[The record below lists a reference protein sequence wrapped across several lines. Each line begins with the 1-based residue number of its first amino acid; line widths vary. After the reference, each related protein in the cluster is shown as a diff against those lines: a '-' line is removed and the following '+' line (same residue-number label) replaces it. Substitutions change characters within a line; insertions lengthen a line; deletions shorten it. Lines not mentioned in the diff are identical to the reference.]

1 MSSVTLRTHRI
12 ARRTLV
18 ATAVVALL
26 AVASPA
32 VAATSYTFRG
42 RGWGHGLGLSQWGAR
57 GLAAKGKTASSI
69 LRHYYSGTT
78 VESKPLPSYI
88 RVGLLQER
96 AEIWVE
102 GDGRFDLHD
111 RTGARRASGDAG
123 QRWRV
128 VPDGDRLKVY
138 RPGSSSAV
146 FSSTVPVTVR
156 WEQYGTLLKLPQ
168 TGYTYKRGRID
179 VDINPSTGKTRAI
192 LIVPFEGYL
201 YGLGE
206 MPSSWHTEALEAQAI
221 AGRTYALEKV
231 LRLGQQRPVCNCAV
245 YASTADQAYV
255 GRQHE
260 VQRWTDAVK
269 STAGLVVTYADKPIQ
284 ALYSSSSGG
293 FTEHNEYVFGG
304 SALPYLRGKCD
315 AGDYYGG
322 DNPHNNWTVKMTDD
336 QLSKEMSD
344 AGRSVGT
351 VVDIDVLSRGVSGRW
366 TPMID
371 SDSGGVRVEGTR
383 GTERMSGG
391 TFRSIL
397 GLKSSLVHYHIYG
410 SVRTRYDALGCR
422 PGLPKSNEFTWRDL
436 DGDVRGRAQNFV
448 RGRLFFNA
456 STVRV
461 FWTMG
466 AILKHYDYRRAKG
479 HDLGLPTTDEI
490 SVPGGRASYFER
502 GRIYWSSGT
511 GAHEV
516 HGAILSRYVNDL
528 GGPGGKLGLP
538 TSDEYSISGGRR
550 SDFQHGYITWNSS
563 TKKTS
568 YKITS

>member
-1 MSSVTLRTHRI
+1 MAAAAMT
-12 ARRTLV
+12 
-18 ATAVVALL
+18 L
-26 AVASPA
+26 AVCAAGAPAEAAS
-32 VAATSYTFRG
+32 TYTFRG
-42 RGWGHGLGLSQWGAR
+42 RGWGHGLGMSQWGAR

-69 LRHYYSGTT
+69 LKHYYSRTI
-78 VESKPLPSYI
+78 VESKPVPSSI

-96 AEIWVE
+96 AEIWIE

-111 RTGARRASGDAG
+111 RNGARRASGQAG
-123 QRWRV
+123 ERWRV
-128 VPDGDRLKVY
+128 VPYSTGRLAVF
-138 RPGSSSAV
+138 RPGSGRAV
-146 FSSTVPVTVR
+146 FTTGVPVTVR

-168 TGYTYKRGRID
+168 TGYTYKRGRLD
-179 VDINPSTGKTRAI
+179 VDVNPTTDKSRAI
-192 LIVPFEGYL
+192 LIVGFEAYL

-231 LRLGQQRPVCNCAV
+231 LRLGQQRPVCNCGV

-269 STAGLVVTYADKPIQ
+269 NTAGLVVTYADKPIQ

-293 FTEHNEYVFGG
+293 YTEHNEYVFGG
-304 SALPYLRGKCD
+304 SPLPYLRGKCD
-315 AGDYYGG
+315 PGDYYGG
-322 DNPHNNWTVKMTDD
+322 DNPHSNWTVRMTDD
-336 QLSKEMSD
+336 QVSEEMKD
-344 AGRSVGT
+344 AGRYVGL
-351 VVDIDVLSRGVSGRW
+351 VVDIDYVAPRGVSGRL
-366 TPMID
+366 TPMTDID
-371 SDSGGVRVEGTR
+371 DGGVRVEGTR
-383 GTERMSGG
+383 GTQRMSGG

-410 SVRTRYDALGCR
+410 GIRVRYDLLSCR
-422 PGLPKSNEFTWRDL
+422 PGLPKGNEFTWRDL
-436 DGDVRGRAQNFV
+436 SGTDRGRAQNFV
-448 RGRLFFNA
+448 SGRLFYNR
-456 STVRV
+456 STGKV

-466 AILKHYDYRRAKG
+466 AILKHYDYRRSKG
-479 HDLGLPTTDEI
+479 QDLGLPITDEI

-516 HGAILSRYVNDL
+516 HGAILTRYLEL
-528 GGPGGKLGLP
+528 GGPGGRLGLP
-538 TSDEYSISGGRR
+538 TSDEYAISGGRR
-550 SDFQHGYITWNSS
+550 SDFVHGYITWNSS